1 MNILV
6 KFTLKN
12 MKEKKFRLILILI
25 SVTLSTALFF
35 ASSAVGQNI
44 VNLFSA
50 QMRALVGD
58 SDIRIASNGG
68 DYFSSFFHTQ
78 TFDKYKEDTEYIV
91 GGFFGGATY
100 KSESEEDININLIG
114 YSLEDLEKFNPV
126 ELIES
131 LPDESFGGRQ
141 VIVGYPDA
149 QKYGFKVGDTIKMN
163 AFGQED
169 NRFVVYGIANPT
181 GVFFIPQDNRPI
193 WLCQK
198 IQPVDYQVY
207 RAK

>member
-91 GGFFGGATY
+91 GGFFWWRY
-100 KSESEEDININLIG
+100 L
-114 YSLEDLEKFNPV
+114 
-126 ELIES
+126 
-131 LPDESFGGRQ
+131 
-141 VIVGYPDA
+141 
-149 QKYGFKVGDTIKMN
+149 QK
-163 AFGQED
+163 
-169 NRFVVYGIANPT
+169 
-181 GVFFIPQDNRPI
+181 
-193 WLCQK
+193 
-198 IQPVDYQVY
+198 
-207 RAK
+207 